1 MEEDFKTQLLKNST
15 ELDQRLSEVYTKF
28 KIPIDAFFERLE
40 KGEVKRMDKLSINGE
55 DLQELMKTVE
65 IMSKNSDTLQE
76 LVMINAI
83 TMKTLQMM
91 VYSVMT
97 GGEINTGVKLEVE

>member
-1 MEEDFKTQLLKNST
+1 MEDNFKTQLLKNST
-15 ELDQRLSEVYTKF
+15 ELDQRLTEVYTTHKES
-28 KIPIDAFFERLE
+28 IDALFKRLE
-40 KGEVKRMDKLSINGE
+40 EGEVKRTDKLTVNGE

-65 IMSKNSDTLQE
+65 IMSKNSDILQE

-97 GGEINTGVKLEVE
+97 GGEVNKGVALDVE